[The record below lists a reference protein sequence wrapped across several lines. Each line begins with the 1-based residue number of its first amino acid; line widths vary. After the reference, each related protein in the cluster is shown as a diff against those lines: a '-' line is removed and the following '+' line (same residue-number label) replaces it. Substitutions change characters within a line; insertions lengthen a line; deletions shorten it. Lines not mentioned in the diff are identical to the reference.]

1 MCFENCIEF
10 PWYVVQR
17 QGIKSARSILN
28 YYNVKSNSYV
38 HALVLVG
45 HFVLLEESLAV
56 PERFLA
62 PCSSR
67 LGAGRMP
74 QKYILPDCHLDC
86 GITKHFGE
94 G

>member
-45 HFVLLEESLAV
+45 HFVLLEESLEV
-56 PERFLA
+56 PERL
-62 PCSSR
+62 
-67 LGAGRMP
+67 L
-74 QKYILPDCHLDC
+74 LPAAVGSVRGGCLRNISC
-86 GITKHFGE
+86 LTAIWTVA
-94 G
+94 